1 MPRMAR
7 ELSKT
12 KVYHIIFR
20 GNDKQDIFYDT
31 QDYKKYLKEMKN
43 TKEKYQY
50 EILAYCLMSNHVH
63 LIVFDKNDNL
73 SKSMQSLAIAYS
85 SYFAKKYEKVGHLFQ
100 NRFLSKNVETREY
113 LLQLCRYIHQ
123 NPVKAKITKVN
134 EYKWSSYNEYV
145 KLNLKERMMNINT
158 ILPMFGVNRQEAI
171 RNFEAFHRKEDE
183 LNDINKEIEFEIKE
197 RLTDEEVKTIIED
210 ILKIDNV
217 LEIKNYGVQK
227 RNETISK
234 LENIKGITKVQIARI
249 TGINRKIIQRV
260 MNSK

>member
-73 SKSMQSLAIAYS
+73 SKSM
-85 SYFAKKYEKVGHLFQ
+85 
-100 NRFLSKNVETREY
+100 
-113 LLQLCRYIHQ
+113 
-123 NPVKAKITKVN
+123 
-134 EYKWSSYNEYV
+134 
-145 KLNLKERMMNINT
+145 
-158 ILPMFGVNRQEAI
+158 
-171 RNFEAFHRKEDE
+171 
-183 LNDINKEIEFEIKE
+183 
-197 RLTDEEVKTIIED
+197 
-210 ILKIDNV
+210 
-217 LEIKNYGVQK
+217 
-227 RNETISK
+227 
-234 LENIKGITKVQIARI
+234 
-249 TGINRKIIQRV
+249 
-260 MNSK
+260 